1 MQSGAC
7 YRQGGGG
14 FRTGVAMIYF
24 IWLWCIL
31 RYLTRRIFQ
40 FQKRVRVFHQPE
52 EGKGWSEYLALDAV
66 RM

>member
-1 MQSGAC
+1 
-7 YRQGGGG
+7 
-14 FRTGVAMIYF
+14 MIYF